1 MHLGRFTRKHCLS
14 DGTLRAAIDNGVDR
28 MPEVAA
34 HLSICPR
41 CRGRFEEIAGNSA
54 FASRQLEQLA
64 IESAPVDLHRARQ
77 KMHGRIAESSR
88 AMAET
93 QGESFV
99 STLWKGRALRGAVV
113 MLALVLITT
122 AFVSTPMRSLADSL
136 FNRYEVE
143 RFEAITVGQDDITE
157 FQTGLVMQ
165 ALTADPQRL
174 LGAAENLVEVE
185 STFDT
190 SNPDGMGVKLDSL
203 DDARA
208 AFGEFKAPA
217 DLPAGFDATPEIIMS
232 EAGSITATVDTES
245 VNVIAEELG
254 LQFDAL
260 PDAAEMPK
268 MVFTVDVPQAL
279 VLHYQADG
287 DGHVMVGQ
295 LDSPTLT
302 TPEGL
307 DMNALRDDV
316 LDMPGLS
323 SNLVDQLEN
332 IDNWETTLVVPVP
345 EGAETRDV
353 TVNGEPGLVIDAG
366 SFDGSSFG
374 MDFELDGDVSVVMW
388 SENGT
393 LYFVAGTVNGD
404 EIVSIAESLN

>member
-1 MHLGRFTRKHCLS
+1 
-14 DGTLRAAIDNGVDR
+14 
-28 MPEVAA
+28 
-34 HLSICPR
+34 
-41 CRGRFEEIAGNSA
+41 
-54 FASRQLEQLA
+54 
-64 IESAPVDLHRARQ
+64 
-77 KMHGRIAESSR
+77 SSR

-143 RFEAITVGQDDITE
+143 RFEAITVGPDDITE

-190 SNPDGMGVKLDSL
+190 SNPDGMGVKLEGL

-232 EAGSITATVDTES
+232 EAGSITATVD
-245 VNVIAEELG
+245 
-254 LQFDAL
+254 
-260 PDAAEMPK
+260 
-268 MVFTVDVPQAL
+268 
-279 VLHYQADG
+279 
-287 DGHVMVGQ
+287 
-295 LDSPTLT
+295 
-302 TPEGL
+302 
-307 DMNALRDDV
+307 
-316 LDMPGLS
+316 
-323 SNLVDQLEN
+323 
-332 IDNWETTLVVPVP
+332 
-345 EGAETRDV
+345 
-353 TVNGEPGLVIDAG
+353 
-366 SFDGSSFG
+366 
-374 MDFELDGDVSVVMW
+374 
-388 SENGT
+388 
-393 LYFVAGTVNGD
+393 
-404 EIVSIAESLN
+404 